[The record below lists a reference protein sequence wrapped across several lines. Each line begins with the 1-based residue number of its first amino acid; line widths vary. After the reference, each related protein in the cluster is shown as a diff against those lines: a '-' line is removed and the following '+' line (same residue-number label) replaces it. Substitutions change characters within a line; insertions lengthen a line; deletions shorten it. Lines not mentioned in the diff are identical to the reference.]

1 MITSAPRLARA
12 TFTQFQST
20 QLPNL
25 MQTTDD
31 ECAEVLTSRTLP
43 LLALEYEFQALVSDL
58 GLSLGKTKG
67 NVFEHFRVDFKHF
80 NCGGWEMSWP
90 HGREGGAKTK
100 RVTECVMNIF
110 V

>member
-1 MITSAPRLARA
+1 
-12 TFTQFQST
+12 
-20 QLPNL
+20 

-67 NVFEHFRVDFKHF
+67 NVFEHFRVYFKHF
-80 NCGGWEMSWP
+80 HCGGWEMSWVR
-90 HGREGGAKTK
+90 GRSQDKK
-100 RVTECVMNIF
+100 SDRMCDKYI
-110 V
+110 

>member
-58 GLSLGKTKG
+58 GLSLGKTKN
-67 NVFEHFRVDFKHF
+67 NVFEHFRVYFKHF
-80 NCGGWEMSWP
+80 HCGGWEMSWP
-90 HGREGGAKTK
+90 HG
-100 RVTECVMNIF
+100 
-110 V
+110 